1 MPRRPLPCAPPFKH
15 AEKPPNI
22 FHSCVMNNAIFSQ
35 YVWPFF
41 SIMHETIRPFPAN
54 AVFPLISTGTQI
66 GAAPLGI
73 DIEISAS
80 L

>member
-1 MPRRPLPCAPPFKH
+1 
-15 AEKPPNI
+15 
-22 FHSCVMNNAIFSQ
+22 MNNAIFSQ

-73 DIEISAS
+73 HIEIIAS